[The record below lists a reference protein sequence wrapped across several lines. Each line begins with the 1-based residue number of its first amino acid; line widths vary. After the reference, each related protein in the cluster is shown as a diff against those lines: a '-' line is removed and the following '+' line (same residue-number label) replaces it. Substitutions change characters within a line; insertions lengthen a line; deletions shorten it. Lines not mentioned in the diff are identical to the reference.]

1 VIVMTERSRIPSTR
15 VWVLS
20 LLALAATAGPA
31 MAQNDDPVAV
41 PTLFATAHQCMNCH
55 GTLTG
60 PDGEDISIADHW
72 QASMMA
78 HAARDPYWQAAV
90 RREVLDHPTAAAAIE
105 DTCARCHMPMARYQA
120 NAEGRPGQVFGHLSG
135 AKAKTEAE
143 AEAVALALDGVS
155 CTLCHQIQP
164 DHLGEEASFSG
175 GFVIDTTLPQKQR
188 PVFGP
193 YETNPGTATR
203 LHTANGFVP
212 VKADHLATSEV
223 CATCHTLITETL
235 NEAGE
240 VIGELPEQVPYLE
253 WRHSAFAGAA
263 GAGDA
268 RHCQDCH
275 MPEVAG
281 EAPISKLLAVP
292 RQNVSRHIFRGGNF
306 FMLRLLA
313 RYAKKLEVTAP
324 PEALIRTAERTEAF
338 LSTESARVTVDTTT
352 GPEGRLV
359 VEVAVEN
366 RAGHKLP
373 TAYPSRRAWLHLTVK
388 DGAGGVVFESGAL
401 QPDGSIRGND
411 NDADSTRYEPHYQ
424 QITQADQVQIYEA
437 ILVDPQGAVTTGLLR
452 ALAYTKDNRL
462 LPAGFDKA
470 SAEERIAVHGAA
482 VEDQDFTASGDRV
495 TYRVDPAGATG
506 PFTVAAELLYQP
518 IAYRWADNLRAV
530 DAPETKRFVGY
541 YDAMAGESAVV
552 LAAGASTIGGV
563 TGGEAGR

>member
-1 VIVMTERSRIPSTR
+1 MVMTQRSPISFTG
-15 VWVLS
+15 VWALS
-20 LLALAATAGPA
+20 ILALAAVAGPA
-31 MAQNDDPVAV
+31 IAQNDGGAEV
-41 PTLFATAHQCMNCH
+41 PTLFATAQQCLNCH
-55 GTLTG
+55 GGLKT

-90 RREVLDHPTAAAAIE
+90 RREMLDHPTAAAIE
-105 DTCARCHMPMARYQA
+105 DTCARCHMPMAQYQA
-120 NAEGRPGQVFGHLSG
+120 NAEGRSGQIFAHLSG

-143 AEAVALALDGVS
+143 AEAVELALDGVS

-175 GFVIDTTLPQKQR
+175 GFVVDTTLPQKQR

-193 YETNPGTATR
+193 YETDPGRTTR
-203 LHTANGFVP
+203 LHSANGFVP
-212 VKADHLATSEV
+212 VQANHLATSQL

-253 WRHSAFAGAA
+253 WRHSEFAKEAEV
-263 GAGDA
+263 

-292 RQNVSRHIFRGGNF
+292 RQNVSRHVFRGGNF

-313 RYAKKLEVTAP
+313 RYAKKLDVTAP
-324 PEALIRTAERTEAF
+324 PEELIRAAERTEAY
-338 LSTESARVTVDTTT
+338 LTTESARVTVEAAPE
-352 GPEGRLV
+352 PEGQLLV
-359 VEVAVEN
+359 AVTVEN

-388 DGAGGVVFESGAL
+388 DGTGGVVFESGAL
-401 QPDGSIRGND
+401 QPDGSIRGNA
-411 NDADSTRYEPHYQ
+411 NDADPTRFEPHYG
-424 QITQADQVQIYEA
+424 QITQPDQVQIYEA
-437 ILVDPQGAVTTGLLR
+437 ILVDPQGAVTTGLLS
-452 ALAYTKDNRL
+452 ALGYTKDNRL

-470 SAEERIAVHGAA
+470 SAGERIAVHGAA
-482 VEDQDFTASGDRV
+482 VEDPDFTAGGDRV
-495 TYRVDPAGATG
+495 TYRVDPAGAVG
-506 PFTVAAELLYQP
+506 PFAVAVELLYQP
-518 IAYRWADNLRAV
+518 IAYRWADNLRAI
-530 DAPETKRFVGY
+530 DAPEPQRFVGY

-552 LAAGASTIGGV
+552 LAAEASTVGGAMAA
-563 TGGEAGR
+563 GEAGR